1 MPTLTREGDVYVL
14 DLGDGE
20 NRFHPDWLAEV
31 NSALDEVEQA
41 PAPLVTTASSKYYS
55 NGLDLDW
62 LGQHGDQLQVYVVQV
77 QGLLTRVLAFG
88 VPTVAAI
95 QGHAFAA
102 GAMLALAHDFRVMRA
117 DRGFFCL
124 PEVDIDIPFTP
135 GMAALIQSKLLPA
148 TAVEAMTTGRRFG
161 GIDAQ
166 TAGLVDE
173 AVPEAEVLTKALARA
188 GGLVG
193 KNPQTLAAI
202 KNQMYVGPLAA
213 LREG

>member
-1 MPTLTREGDVYVL
+1 
-14 DLGDGE
+14 
-20 NRFHPDWLAEV
+20 
-31 NSALDEVEQA
+31 
-41 PAPLVTTASSKYYS
+41 
-55 NGLDLDW
+55 
-62 LGQHGDQLQVYVVQV
+62 
-77 QGLLTRVLAFG
+77 
-88 VPTVAAI
+88 
-95 QGHAFAA
+95 
-102 GAMLALAHDFRVMRA
+102 
-117 DRGFFCL
+117 
-124 PEVDIDIPFTP
+124 
-135 GMAALIQSKLLPA
+135 
-148 TAVEAMTTGRRFG
+148 MTTGRRFG